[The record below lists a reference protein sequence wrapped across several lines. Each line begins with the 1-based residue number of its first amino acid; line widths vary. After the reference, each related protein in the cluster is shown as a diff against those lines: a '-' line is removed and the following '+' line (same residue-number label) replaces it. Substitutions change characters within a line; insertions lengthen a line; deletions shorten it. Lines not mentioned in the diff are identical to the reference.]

1 MSGILADNVMKR
13 IFGLDAQTL
22 FDTCIVLV
30 AMLVLFI
37 LMSYLLFN
45 PARNLL
51 NKRKELIESKMQD
64 AQRQKEEAEAFKEEY
79 DSKLKNIKVEADE
92 IVNTARNRAR
102 KQENEIINEAKE
114 EAGRIVKRAEKE
126 AALEKSKAIDGMK
139 QEIISVA
146 SLMASKIV
154 EETMDESKQNELL
167 ETALKEMG
175 EDTWQS

>member
-1 MSGILADNVMKR
+1 MA
-13 IFGLDAQTL
+13 
-22 FDTCIVLV
+22 
-30 AMLVLFI
+30 
-37 LMSYLLFN
+37 
-45 PARNLL
+45 
-51 NKRKELIESKMQD
+51 
-64 AQRQKEEAEAFKEEY
+64 
-79 DSKLKNIKVEADE
+79 IKVGFVSLGCPKNQIDTEIMLKKLLDEGFEFVEEDIQADVVV
-92 IVNTARNRAR
+92 INTCAF
-102 KQENEIINEAKE
+102 INEAKE

>member
-22 FDTCIVLV
+22 LDTCIVLV
-30 AMLVLFI
+30 AMLVLYI

-45 PARNLL
+45 PARNLI
-51 NKRKELIESKMQD
+51 NKRKELIANNMQD
-64 AQRQKEEAEAFKEEY
+64 AQKQKEEAEAYKAEY
-79 DSKLKNIKVEADE
+79 DRKLKNVKAEADE
-92 IVNTARNRAR
+92 LMNTARSRAR

-154 EETMDESKQNELL
+154 TETMDESKQNELL

-175 EDTWQS
+175 EDTWQN